1 MFILPSKVNKSG
13 HNGQVMDF
21 IRTVNVP
28 FQKFQ
33 QQFTTC
39 RTNHKKMNTV
49 LTIFGSFIILMGNM
63 FLSLQIRDY

>member
-21 IRTVNVP
+21 IRTVSVS

-39 RTNHKKMNTV
+39 RKNHKKMNTV